1 MSEKTSSQILE
12 QVIGAFSSNNPNFSL
27 SGTNLYKRSK
37 LDSLNW
43 DGLDQEEALKKLR
56 MYQRLNKLSDD
67 KFVIQSL
74 VDNGFES
81 AHHIAA
87 MTEESFASNY
97 ASLLNISEEAA
108 REIYKKA
115 ETIKAKTMLLWA
127 NVKDVVASPY
137 YKSMKV
143 NNISSNITEFF
154 ESIPSYEELFG
165 SLDYYEVDEAKSIFG
180 PAAYFVDLMRIVE
193 DYIVAKNQIPLN
205 HTLDARR
212 PDLKNIP
219 LTKENTEQTVPYLQ
233 IVNEV
238 LVNIVKY
245 FPEGNPAQN
254 IDKEQDAIEVFKSFV
269 TLKYPFNLPF
279 NLPLEKIRTYLGQL
293 NINLSDIFEIFDMT
307 KNPTIEFSR
316 EFLKLSLEEYEVIT
330 TPLADGISLGESFGF
345 PQGLITGDD
354 GIESFLNKTKLNLVE
369 VFKQKTG
376 LDEAKIEELFKLNLS
391 EDELNKPEILAQS
404 FTNKGSGPTGNTI
417 IVIKKDADQN
427 EYKEIINLDFNKL
440 DRINRVIRLAQKLNW
455 SFVDL
460 DWVFTSLGV
469 NEIDNVVI
477 INLSIIKKLSD
488 QYKISLISLCNL
500 WYDIKTIG
508 EGNSDNSQVP
518 FDLIF
523 NDINI
528 VKSRKDKAIYHPKT
542 LGNSSPE
549 DNTSYNNPLYLDDL
563 YELDI
568 TQNELKN
575 LPEQAL
581 AKSIVTSSIPA
592 KGNEFYAIC
601 GFLFEGK
608 NKINLS
614 IPNLSALYRHEIFAK
629 YLGIRIPEYIVILSL
644 LGKKGKKILSLE
656 DTLEIFQTAEWM
668 KKSKFNGYDLDFI
681 INGIQNPY
689 VSKQFTDEKVNQ
701 FISSLPLSMK
711 LVYVNE
717 KFFVSPEISID
728 ENESSEIF
736 KRLVKYNLVSA
747 SGIIL
752 LEDFNYL
759 SFKSWYKY
767 QYEQIFEAESNQQA
781 EWVLN
786 KLADKKSEQE
796 EKLAMQLAIFFG
808 TKEEIMSAV
817 IKIGKIILIEY
828 GSNWIKLFDDNVSV
842 VTAEGSTPDIIKKIM
857 NVISRYIILAQKLN
871 LKGGELESIALNYT
885 SYNIS
890 SLKELTLDNIKS
902 LYEYKQLAL
911 NLGEGITSYFEVVNN
926 ASSADDITGY
936 INKQFDYDKVSM
948 FLMSLSDL
956 MKPLYVGAKSFVS
969 DENGIDE
976 DISEKL
982 FNMLVEDGFID
993 NSGVIILEQ
1002 IDFSEFKIQY
1012 EVQYTALLEII
1023 QETKAEFVFNNIMS
1037 YKDEQ
1042 ESMILEELSVFFN
1055 IDFELMSVLSKIA
1068 SKALIEHI
1076 QNYAEFFMKNIPEAI
1091 GSVSIAIKKFMMI
1104 SSLYLVIT
1112 RKLSLNAAQLEELFL
1127 NNGVKDIENLR
1138 SLIPNEED
1146 KLTLGGFIEIINKLK
1161 NNANPYEGSFAM
1173 IKEQIITLKILQN
1186 LNAITGW
1193 YITQIK
1199 DLCNFLFNTDICLT
1213 AAHISKLK
1221 ECFDMADSMNVNI
1234 YFLKDLYGLKDIPF
1248 SITSWDV
1255 YNSYANKILD
1265 AVKIRYSEKS
1275 WEGVYADLNSSIELK
1290 KRDKL
1295 VTTALWKVNQ
1305 TYSDITSSTS
1315 LYKYLL
1321 LDVDMG
1327 VESQISYIKQGL
1339 NSIQL
1344 YLHRC
1349 RMSLEKGVTTTNIPE
1364 AWWEWVMS
1372 YRTWEA
1378 NRKVFLYP
1386 ENYLDPSLRDS
1397 KTSLFKSLE
1406 ETLMQSDITK
1416 EAVEAAFTTYLD
1428 EFSKL
1433 AKLRYVDSYYATVNY
1448 PGTGEKDTLFLFAQ
1462 TQTTP
1467 YEYYFCSR
1475 EQDGPKVENI
1485 SAVWREWKKID
1496 ITINAEYITPVY
1508 AFNRLFIFWVERKE
1522 INNPNNNGATISE
1535 KATIKYS
1542 FYNFSGNW
1550 ISPQI
1555 LVEDKVVHFEP
1566 DDYAENIKT
1575 SNNTEFS
1582 PFENQ
1587 FDMDNIFWKKVYV
1600 MDVSEINYGSHEPEG
1615 TSKSEKFV
1623 VMYGP
1628 FLLVTSSNGKLT
1640 PISELTPKKGDDKY
1654 EYESNIYS
1662 QALNYNR
1669 IIDFS
1674 EKGYLSLNDAMI
1686 INSSLQKDF
1695 LLRSS
1700 EFLAIAMNKEN
1711 CVFKPAIN
1719 KVDNSLCVTF
1729 ADSIIRDNY
1738 IVENLENTIVDT
1750 SNWQTLFRS
1759 IFSSNAKIITIKNQ
1773 PGMFIYDNGDETFLL
1788 APYKKVDKEKY
1799 NLFSEIKQSYKVD
1812 LAKTVFKE
1820 NSFDS
1825 TVIDENSSNIIFD
1838 KLFSKNIIDNKGVV
1852 NDKISLDPD
1861 YFLVSLILKD
1871 APFNLSENQL
1881 IIVKE
1886 ILAFHLNKVENT
1898 DFVNND
1904 LLIDDILSNEILNVL
1919 ISEGILDKTKRI
1931 TTKYNKDTGIAVLS
1945 ECLKKPPANLTD
1957 EQINFVNEVLLKI
1970 IYRIFIDNNAFET
1983 EVGINNNLSE
1993 VIFNILTSEGILDQ
2007 SGKITT
2013 KYNKDTAIAVLTNC
2027 LKDNP
2032 AKLTDE
2038 QIKFVNDVLLKI
2050 FNAVVISDKAFII
2063 AVSINNNLSEE
2074 SFNIL
2079 TSEGILDQSGRVTS
2093 KYNKDTARLILDG
2106 CLKKAPANL
2115 IDEQI
2120 SLVNGVLL
2128 KAIDTII
2135 TEGSFIKGTQIDEFL
2150 SKEVFNILVNEGILD
2165 ENGKVTDKYD
2175 KDTAID
2181 MLNSYLKVQP
2191 VNMTD
2196 QQVSLVNEV
2205 LLKAA
2210 DITTITKS
2218 DFVLSVNID
2227 EILSREISNVLS
2239 NEDILNADRRITNK
2253 YDKDAGIAILENCL
2267 KKDPLNL
2274 MDEQINLINE
2284 VMLKAFINGDGFE
2297 VNIDYNL
2304 SIKIFHK
2311 LIELQIINESNKI
2324 ADNFYD
2330 DKYLLII
2337 TTCSLLCRVFLNEWQ
2352 LKIVKEIL
2360 FPADNTLVQINQEAF
2375 ITTINQE
2382 TSIKIYNRLKDNE
2395 ILDINGKFL
2404 EGNFTTEKLFSSL
2417 EAPPLSLPT
2426 KNIYAVESILL
2437 KNISKVSPD
2446 SFINTDINYETSVQI
2461 FNRLKINKILDS
2473 NNSICENFNK
2483 NIDLSN
2489 ILIDLDLNTS
2499 QLNSIKKVLLDLFI
2513 PVMFEYTAESENID
2527 LNNIKFKI
2535 TRISTGAVD
2544 RLSGNLFSGGIDKL
2558 LSLESQQKPTERNLS
2573 FEKRFNPTPS
2583 IDTASTDVKDSD
2595 YGYWLDDGAQVDFN
2609 GPYGNYYW
2617 ELFFHAPIM
2626 IAMKLNS
2633 NQKFSDAQKWFKYIF
2648 DPTKII
2654 TGDDGGGNYPES
2666 NHWNFMPFRNYTIE
2680 SLLTML
2686 QNTREIQAYN
2696 EDPFDP
2702 HAIARLRLG
2711 AYEKFAV
2718 IACINNLIDWGDYLF
2733 SQYTWESITE
2743 ATMLYVYAYDLLG
2756 EKPRN
2761 VGTMKTKNSADFEEI
2776 LEKYRKIKK
2785 EIPQFLIDFE
2795 GILASSPDTGI
2806 PGSKRPFNEIYAYF
2820 SVPGNS
2826 QFMAYWDT
2834 VEDRLFKI
2842 RHSLNIKGEK
2852 QLLALF
2858 DPEID
2863 PMELV
2868 RAVGADN
2875 SLFGISSYFQTV
2887 IPYYRFDY
2895 ILSKAKEVTSAVI
2908 QLGSSLLSAL
2918 EKNDAEAMSILNS
2931 THELN
2936 ILNMITMQKE
2946 KQIDNQLKNIE
2957 SLNENLNNAKN
2968 RYNTYERYITEGLNV
2983 YESGSQQLKQASII
2997 SMIISEDFHGA
3008 SIAGYLAPDIFGLA
3022 AGGMQFGN
3030 AIDSVANIAGAVAD
3044 QLNQIASL
3052 IEISGQYVRRVDD
3065 WTLEMTSAQYDINQ
3079 IEKSIEAAEIQTE
3092 IEMQELAIHL
3102 KTIDQSKEIDSFL
3115 KSKFTN
3121 KDLYNWMTARIS
3133 AIYFQTYKLA
3143 LDVSLQA
3150 QRAYQYEIAANDTF
3164 INYGYWDSLKK
3175 GLLAGESLMY
3185 SLQQMDKAY
3194 IDNNNRG
3201 LEIEKTISLLQLNAI
3216 AFMDLKN
3223 TGKCT
3228 FNLDEELY
3236 DYDFPGHYCR
3246 RVKAIS
3252 ISIPAVVGPYEN
3264 INAILTQTSDS
3275 VILNPDSEAVEY
3287 LLKRGQNSVS
3297 KPKTD
3302 VLRENWVMNQKVAIT
3317 KGIDDTGM
3325 FVLDF
3330 NDQRYIP
3337 FEGTG
3342 AVSSWKLSMPRETNR
3357 INFDTISDIII
3368 KVKYTALDGGES
3380 FLSEVKEKLS
3390 SAGRMYTVFKHFN
3403 LNQEFSNDWYAF
3415 INGNAVEGKQTLD
3428 FKIPD
3433 NVMITNAK
3441 NPSIKL
3447 IYFKISTPEGVIIS
3461 DETGKGSFITLTIK
3475 DTSISNMAISIRN
3488 NIGRADEEQ
3497 IGNVDGFTGEWMLQ
3511 FDLKKT
3517 PKELILKGALNP
3529 EILKDIEI
3537 IINYELNPFGN

>member
-12 QVIGAFSSNNPNFSL
+12 QVIGAFSSNNPDFSL
-27 SGTNLYKRSK
+27 ARTNLYKRSK
-37 LDSLNW
+37 LNSLNW
-43 DGLDQEEALKKLR
+43 DGLDQQEALKKLK
-56 MYQRLNKLSDD
+56 MYQRLMKLSDD

-87 MTEESFASNY
+87 MTEDSFAANY
-97 ASLLNISEEAA
+97 ASALNISEETS
-108 REIYKKA
+108 RGIYKKA
-115 ETIKAKTMLLWA
+115 EAIKAKTMFLWA

-180 PAAYFVDLMRIVE
+180 PAAYFVDLMRIVDE
-193 DYIVAKNQIPLN
+193 YIVVKDNQIPSK

-212 PDLKNIP
+212 PDLKKIL

-238 LVNIVKY
+238 LVNIVKNY
-245 FPEGNPAQN
+245 PAVSDSKN
-254 IDKEQDAIEVFKSFV
+254 KEQDAIEVFKSFV
-269 TLKYPFNLPF
+269 TSKYPFNLPF

-307 KNPTIEFSR
+307 KSPTIEFSR

-345 PQGLITGDD
+345 PQGLITGNDV
-354 GIESFLNKTKLNLVE
+354 IESFLNKTKLNLVE

-404 FTNKGSGPTGNTI
+404 FINKASGPTGNTI
-417 IVIKKDADQN
+417 IVIKKDSDQN

-440 DRINRVIRLAQKLNW
+440 DRINRIIRLAQKLNW
-455 SFVDL
+455 SFADL

-488 QYKISLISLCNL
+488 QYKISLTSLCNL

-508 EGNSDNSQVP
+508 EGTGDNSQVP

-528 VKSRKDKAIYHPKT
+528 IKSRNEKTMYHPKT
-542 LGNSSPE
+542 SGNSSPE

-568 TQNELKN
+568 TQNELEN
-575 LPEQAL
+575 LPQQAL

-592 KGNEFYAIC
+592 KGNDFYVIC

-614 IPNLSALYRHEIFAK
+614 IPNLSALYRHATFAK

-644 LGKKGKKILSLE
+644 LGKKGKKVLSLE
-656 DTLEIFQTAEWM
+656 DTLEIFQTAEWI

-681 INGIQNPY
+681 ISGIQNPY
-689 VSKQFTDEKVNQ
+689 VSKQFTDQKVNQ

-711 LVYVNE
+711 PVYVNE

-736 KRLVKYNLVSA
+736 KRLVKYDLVSA

-781 EWVLN
+781 EWILN
-786 KLADKKSEQE
+786 KLADKKTEQE

-842 VTAEGSTPDIIKKIM
+842 VIAEGSTPDIIKKIM

-871 LKGGELESIALNYT
+871 LKGGEIESIALNYT

-911 NLGEGITSYFEVVNN
+911 NLGEEITSYFEVVNN

-956 MKPLYVGAKSFVS
+956 MKPLYGEAKSFVS

-1012 EVQYTALLEII
+1012 EVQYTKLLDII
-1023 QETKAEFVFNNIMS
+1023 QETKVEFVFNNMIS
-1037 YKDEQ
+1037 LRSKQ
-1042 ESMILEELSVFFN
+1042 ESMILEELSVFLN
-1055 IDFELMSVLSKIA
+1055 IDFELMSVLSNIA

-1091 GSVSIAIKKFMMI
+1091 GRVSIAIKKFMMI
-1104 SSLYLVIT
+1104 SSLYIVIT

-1127 NNGVKDIENLR
+1127 NNGVKDIETLR
-1138 SLIPNEED
+1138 SLIPNEEN
-1146 KLTLGGFIEIINKLK
+1146 KLTLGVFIEIINKLK
-1161 NNANPYEGSFAM
+1161 DNANPYKGSFAM

-1186 LNAITGW
+1186 LNDITGW
-1193 YITQIK
+1193 DITQIK
-1199 DLCNFLFNTDICLT
+1199 DLCNFFFNTDICLT

-1221 ECFDMADSMNVNI
+1221 ECFIMADSMNVNI

-1248 SITSWDV
+1248 LTTSWDV

-1327 VESQISYIKQGL
+1327 AESQISYIKQGL

-1349 RMSLEKGVTTTNIPE
+1349 RMSLEKGVTTENIPE
-1364 AWWEWVMS
+1364 VWWDWIMS

-1386 ENYLDPSLRDS
+1386 ENYIDPSLRDS

-1416 EAVEAAFTTYLD
+1416 ESVEAAFTTYID

-1448 PGTGEKDTLFLFAQ
+1448 PGRGEKDTLFLFAQ

-1582 PFENQ
+1582 PFQNQ

-1600 MDVSEINYGSHEPEG
+1600 MDVSENNYGSHDPDG
-1615 TSKSEKFV
+1615 TSKSEKFA

-1628 FLLVTSSNGKLT
+1628 FIFVQSLGGALV
-1640 PISELTPKKGDDKY
+1640 ISEPDKDKIQDKNQY

-1669 IIDFS
+1669 ILDFN
-1674 EKGYLSLNDAMI
+1674 EKGYLPINDAMI

-1700 EFLAIAMNKEN
+1700 EFLVIAMNKEN
-1711 CVFKPAIN
+1711 CVFKPVIN

-1729 ADSIIRDNY
+1729 SDSIIHDNY
-1738 IVENLENTIVDT
+1738 ISENLENTIVDT
-1750 SNWQTLFRS
+1750 RNWQILFKS

-1788 APYKKVDKEKY
+1788 APYKEK
-1799 NLFSEIKQSYKVD
+1799 NNFFSQIKQSYKVD
-1812 LAKTVFKE
+1812 LAKTVFEE

-1825 TVIDENSSNIIFD
+1825 TVIDENNSNIIFE
-1838 KLFSKNIIDNKGVV
+1838 KIFSKGIIDNKGFV
-1852 NDKISLDPD
+1852 NDKISLDTD
-1861 YFLVSLILKD
+1861 YFLVSIILKD
-1871 APFNLSENQL
+1871 NPFNLSENQL
-1881 IIVKE
+1881 IKVKE
-1886 ILAFHLNKVENT
+1886 ILALTPKDTILKDTVFA
-1898 DFVNND
+1898 NNNMG
-1904 LLIDDILSNEILNVL
+1904 IDNALSN
-1919 ISEGILDKTKRI
+1919 
-1931 TTKYNKDTGIAVLS
+1931 
-1945 ECLKKPPANLTD
+1945 
-1957 EQINFVNEVLLKI
+1957 Q
-1970 IYRIFIDNNAFET
+1970 
-1983 EVGINNNLSE
+1983 
-1993 VIFNILTSEGILDQ
+1993 IFNILINEGILDQ

-2013 KYNKDTAIAVLTNC
+2013 KYNKDTAIAVLTNY
-2027 LKDNP
+2027 LKNDPVN
-2032 AKLTDE
+2032 LTDE
-2038 QIKFVNDVLLKI
+2038 QINFVNGVLLKI
-2050 FNAVVISDKAFII
+2050 FDAVVISDKAFVIE
-2063 AVSINNNLSEE
+2063 VSINNNLGEVI
-2074 SFNIL
+2074 FNVL
-2079 TSEGILDQSGRVTS
+2079 TSEGILDQNGKITT
-2093 KYNKDTARLILDG
+2093 KYNKDTAIAMLTD
-2106 CLKKAPANL
+2106 CLKKPPVNL

-2120 SLVNGVLL
+2120 TLVNGVLL
-2128 KAIDTII
+2128 KAVETII
-2135 TEGSFIKGTQIDEFL
+2135 TEDSFVKGTLIDRIL
-2150 SKEVFNILVNEGILD
+2150 SKETFNVLTSNGILD

-2175 KDTAID
+2175 KDTAIN
-2181 MLNSYLKVQP
+2181 MLNIYLSVP
-2191 VNMTD
+2191 PINMTD
-2196 QQVSLVNEV
+2196 IQISLVNEV
-2205 LLKAA
+2205 LLEAV
-2210 DITTITKS
+2210 DIITITKS
-2218 DFVLSVNID
+2218 DFVVSVSID
-2227 EILSREISNVLS
+2227 EILSREISNALS
-2239 NEDILNADRRITNK
+2239 NEGILDADRRITNK
-2253 YDKDAGIAILENCL
+2253 YIKDAGIAILENCL

-2284 VMLKAFINGDGFE
+2284 VLLKAFINGDGFE
-2297 VNIDYNL
+2297 VNIDDNL
-2304 SIKIFHK
+2304 SIKIFQK
-2311 LIELQIINESNKI
+2311 LIELQIINESDKI
-2324 ADNFYD
+2324 AGNFYD

-2337 TTCSLLCRVFLNEWQ
+2337 TTCFLLCRVFLSEWQ
-2352 LKIVKEIL
+2352 LKIVKDIL
-2360 FPADNTLVQINQEAF
+2360 FPADNTIVRVNSKAF
-2375 ITTINQE
+2375 ITTINQD
-2382 TSIKIYNRLKDNE
+2382 TSIKIYESLKDNN
-2395 ILDINGKFL
+2395 ILDTNGKFL
-2404 EGNFTTEKLFSSL
+2404 EESTTPEKLFSCLNS
-2417 EAPPLSLPT
+2417 PPLSLSS
-2426 KNIYAVESILL
+2426 KDIYAVESILY
-2437 KNISKVSPD
+2437 KNTSKASPYF
-2446 SFINTDINYETSVQI
+2446 FINTDINYETAVQI
-2461 FNRLKINKILDS
+2461 FNRLKINGVLEF
-2473 NNSICENFNK
+2473 NNYICRNFNK

-2489 ILIDLDLNTS
+2489 IVKDLNLS
-2499 QLNSIKKVLLDLFI
+2499 LNALNSVKKVLLDLFI
-2513 PVMFEYTAESENID
+2513 PMMFQYTSESENIN
-2527 LNNIKFKI
+2527 LSNIKFKI

-2558 LSLESQQKPTERNLS
+2558 LSLESQQKPKSTEKNLL
-2573 FEKRFNPTPS
+2573 FERFKSTSS
-2583 IDTASTDVKDSD
+2583 IDTASIDKNDPD
-2595 YGYWLDDGAQVDFN
+2595 YGYWLDDGLQVDFN

-2617 ELFFHAPIM
+2617 ELFFHAPMM
-2626 IAMKLNS
+2626 IAMKLHS
-2633 NQKFSDAQKWFKYIF
+2633 NQKFSDAEKWFKYIF
-2648 DPTKII
+2648 DPTTATI
-2654 TGDDGGGNYPES
+2654 GDDSGGKYTES
-2666 NHWNFMPFRNYTIE
+2666 SHWNFMPFRNYTIE

-2686 QNTREIQAYN
+2686 QNTGEIKVYN
-2696 EDPFDP
+2696 DDPFDP

-2718 IACINNLIDWGDYLF
+2718 VACIKNLIDWGDYLF

-2743 ATMLYVYAYDLLG
+2743 ATMLYIYAYDLLG

-2761 VGTMKTKNSADFEEI
+2761 VGTMKTQKPADFEKI
-2776 LEKYRKIKK
+2776 LEKYPTD
-2785 EIPQFLIDFE
+2785 IPQFLIDLE
-2795 GILASSPDTGI
+2795 GILASASSPDTGI
-2806 PGSKRPFNEIYAYF
+2806 PGSKKPFNEIYAYF

-2858 DPEID
+2858 EPEID

-2895 ILSKAKEVTSAVI
+2895 ILSKAKEVTSTVI

-2918 EKNDAEAMSILNS
+2918 EKNDSEAMSLLNT

-3092 IEMQELAIHL
+3092 IDMQELAIHL

-3275 VILNPDSEAVEY
+3275 VILKPDSEAVEY

-3317 KGIDDTGM
+3317 KGIDDAGM

-3357 INFDTISDIII
+3357 INFDTISDVII

-3415 INGNAVEGKQTLD
+3415 INGNAVEDKQTLD
-3428 FKIPD
+3428 FKIPN

-3447 IYFKISTPEGVIIS
+3447 IYLKISTPEGVIIS
-3461 DETGKGSFITLTIK
+3461 DETAFITLTIK

-3517 PKELILKGALNP
+3517 PKELILNGALNP

>member
-12 QVIGAFSSNNPNFSL
+12 QVIGAFSSNNPDFSL
-27 SGTNLYKRSK
+27 AGTNLYKRSK
-37 LDSLNW
+37 LNSLNW
-43 DGLDQEEALKKLR
+43 DGLDQQEAIKKLK
-56 MYQRLNKLSDD
+56 MYQRLMKLSDD

-87 MTEESFASNY
+87 MTEDSFAANY
-97 ASLLNISEEAA
+97 ASALNISEETS
-108 REIYKKA
+108 RGIYKKA
-115 ETIKAKTMLLWA
+115 EAIKAKTMFLWA

-154 ESIPSYEELFG
+154 ESIPSYQELFG

-180 PAAYFVDLMRIVE
+180 PAAYFVDLMRIVNE
-193 DYIVAKNQIPLN
+193 YIAEGNQIPLN

-212 PDLKNIP
+212 PDLKKIL

-238 LVNIVKY
+238 LVNIVKNY
-245 FPEGNPAQN
+245 PAVG
-254 IDKEQDAIEVFKSFV
+254 DSESKEQDAIEVFKSFV
-269 TLKYPFNLPF
+269 TSKYPFNLPF

-307 KNPTIEFSR
+307 KSPTIEFSR
-316 EFLKLSLEEYEVIT
+316 EFLKLSMEEYEVIT

-354 GIESFLNKTKLNLVE
+354 GIESFLSKTKLNLME

-376 LDEAKIEELFKLNLS
+376 VDEAKVEELFKLNLS
-391 EDELNKPEILAQS
+391 EDELNTPEILAQS
-404 FTNKGSGPTGNTI
+404 FINKGSGPTGNTM
-417 IVIKKDADQN
+417 IVIKKDAEKN
-427 EYKEIINLDFNKL
+427 EHKEIINLDFNKL

-508 EGNSDNSQVP
+508 EGNNSQVP

-528 VKSRKDKAIYHPKT
+528 VKSRKDKLIYHPKT
-542 LGNSSPE
+542 SGNSSPE

-568 TQNELKN
+568 TQNESEN

-592 KGNEFYAIC
+592 KGNDFYAIC

-614 IPNLSALYRHEIFAK
+614 IPNLSALYRHATFAK

-644 LGKKGKKILSLE
+644 LGKKGKKVLSLE

-681 INGIQNPY
+681 ISGIQNPY
-689 VSKQFTDEKVNQ
+689 VSKQFTDQKVNQ

-711 LVYVNE
+711 PVYVNE
-717 KFFVSPEISID
+717 KFFVSPEIGID

-736 KRLVKYNLVSA
+736 KRLVKYDLVSA

-767 QYEQIFEAESNQQA
+767 QYEQIFEAESNQQVK
-781 EWVLN
+781 WVLN
-786 KLADKKSEQE
+786 KLANKKSEQE

-808 TKEEIMSAV
+808 AKEELMSAV
-817 IKIGKIILIEY
+817 IKLGKIILIEY
-828 GSNWIKLFDDNVSV
+828 GSNWIKMFDDNVSV

-902 LYEYKQLAL
+902 LYEYKQLSL
-911 NLGEGITSYFEVVNN
+911 KLGEEITSYFEGVNN
-926 ASSADDITGY
+926 ASSADDITSY

-956 MKPLYVGAKSFVS
+956 MKPLYVEAKFFVS

-976 DISEKL
+976 DISEEL

-1012 EVQYTALLEII
+1012 EVQYTKLLDII
-1023 QETKAEFVFNNIMS
+1023 QETKVEFVFNNMMS
-1037 YKDEQ
+1037 LRSKQ
-1042 ESMILEELSVFFN
+1042 ESMILEELSVFLN
-1055 IDFELMSVLSKIA
+1055 IDFELMSVLSNIA

-1076 QNYAEFFMKNIPEAI
+1076 RNYAEFFMKNIPEAI

-1127 NNGVKDIENLR
+1127 NNGVKDIETLR
-1138 SLIPNEED
+1138 SLIPNEEN
-1146 KLTLGGFIEIINKLK
+1146 KLTLGVFIGIINRLK

-1173 IKEQIITLKILQN
+1173 IKGQIITKRILQN

-1193 YITQIK
+1193 DITQIK
-1199 DLCNFLFNTDICLT
+1199 DLCNFFFNTDICLT

-1221 ECFDMADSMNVNI
+1221 ECFDMSDSMNVNI

-1248 SITSWDV
+1248 SITNWDV

-1265 AVKIRYSEKS
+1265 AVKIRYSDKS
-1275 WEGVYADLNSSIELK
+1275 WEGVYADLNSSTELK

-1327 VESQISYIKQGL
+1327 AESQISYIKQGL

-1364 AWWEWVMS
+1364 AWWKWVMS

-1386 ENYLDPSLRDS
+1386 ENYLDPALRDS

-1416 EAVEAAFTTYLD
+1416 ESVEAAFTTYLD

-1448 PGTGEKDTLFLFAQ
+1448 PETGEKDTLFLFAQ

-1475 EQDGPKVENI
+1475 EQDGPKVKNT

-1522 INNPNNNGATISE
+1522 IKNPNNNDSTISE

-1566 DDYAENIKT
+1566 DEYAEKIKT
-1575 SNNTEFS
+1575 SNNAEFS

-1700 EFLAIAMNKEN
+1700 EFLAIAMNKEK
-1711 CVFKPAIN
+1711 CVFKPTIN
-1719 KVDNSLCVTF
+1719 KLNNSLCVAF
-1729 ADSIIRDNY
+1729 SDSIIRDNY
-1738 IVENLENTIVDT
+1738 IGENLENTIMDT
-1750 SNWQTLFRS
+1750 SNWQILFQS

-1788 APYKKVDKEKY
+1788 APYKKVDDNKF

-1812 LAKTVFKE
+1812 LAITVFQE
-1820 NSFDS
+1820 NSFIS
-1825 TVIDENSSNIIFD
+1825 SFIDANISSNIFE
-1838 KLFSKNIIDNKGVV
+1838 KLLSKGILDSNRFV
-1852 NDKISLDPD
+1852 NDAISLDSD
-1861 YFLVSLILKD
+1861 YFLLAMILKYE
-1871 APFNLSENQL
+1871 PFYLSENQL

-1886 ILAFHLNKVENT
+1886 IVASHLNKVENT

-1919 ISEGILDKTKRI
+1919 INEGILDTTKRI
-1931 TTKYNKDTGIAVLS
+1931 TTKYNKDTAIAVLS

-1970 IYRIFIDNNAFET
+1970 IYRISIDSNAFET
-1983 EVGINNNLSE
+1983 KVGINNNLSE

-2013 KYNKDTAIAVLTNC
+2013 KYNKDTAIALLTNC

-2032 AKLTDE
+2032 ANLTDE

-2074 SFNIL
+2074 IFNII
-2079 TSEGILDQSGRVTS
+2079 TSEGILNQSGKVTS
-2093 KYNKDTARLILDG
+2093 KYNKDTARLILNG

-2135 TEGSFIKGTQIDEFL
+2135 TDGSFIKGTQIDEFL

-2210 DITTITKS
+2210 DTTTITKS

-2227 EILSREISNVLS
+2227 EILSREISNALS

-2253 YDKDAGIAILENCL
+2253 YNKDAGIAILENCL

-2274 MDEQINLINE
+2274 MDEEINLINE

-2337 TTCSLLCRVFLNEWQ
+2337 TTCFLLCGVFLNQWKF
-2352 LKIVKEIL
+2352 KIVKEIL
-2360 FPADNTLVQINQEAF
+2360 FPADNTLVQVNQESF
-2375 ITTINQE
+2375 ITTINKE
-2382 TSIKIYNRLKDNE
+2382 TSKNIYNRLKNNK

-2404 EGNFTTEKLFSSL
+2404 EENFTTEKLFSSL

-2461 FNRLKINKILDS
+2461 FNRLKINKILYS

-2489 ILIDLDLNTS
+2489 ILIDLTLNTS

-2558 LSLESQQKPTERNLS
+2558 LSLESQQKPKITEKNLL
-2573 FEKRFNPTPS
+2573 FERLRPTSS
-2583 IDTASTDVKDSD
+2583 IDTASIDKEDSD
-2595 YGYWLDDGAQVDFN
+2595 YGYWLDDGLQVDFN

-2617 ELFFHAPIM
+2617 ELFFHAPMM
-2626 IAMKLNS
+2626 IAMKLHS

-2648 DPTKII
+2648 DPTTATI
-2654 TGDDGGGNYPES
+2654 GDDSGGKYPES
-2666 NHWNFMPFRNYTIE
+2666 SHWNFMPFRNYTIE
-2680 SLLTML
+2680 SLVTML
-2686 QNTREIQAYN
+2686 QNAGEIQAYN

-2743 ATMLYVYAYDLLG
+2743 ATMLYIYAYDLLG

-2761 VGTMKTKNSADFEEI
+2761 VGAVKNQEPTDFENILVSYLKTKKD
-2776 LEKYRKIKK
+2776 
-2785 EIPQFLIDFE
+2785 IPQFLIDLE
-2795 GILASSPDTGI
+2795 GVLASSPDTGI

-2858 DPEID
+2858 EPEID

-2895 ILSKAKEVTSAVI
+2895 ILSKAKEVTSTVI

-2918 EKNDAEAMSILNS
+2918 EKNDSEAMSLLNT

-2968 RYNTYERYITEGLNV
+2968 RYNTYKRYITEGLNV

-3079 IEKSIEAAEIQTE
+3079 IEKTIEAAEIQTD
-3092 IEMQELAIHL
+3092 IERQELAIHL

-3275 VILNPDSEAVEY
+3275 VILKPDSEAVEY

-3317 KGIDDTGM
+3317 KGIDDAGM

-3357 INFDTISDIII
+3357 INFDTISDVII

-3390 SAGRMYTVFKHFN
+3390 SAVRMYTVFKHFN

-3415 INGNAVEGKQTLD
+3415 INGNVVEDKQTLD
-3428 FKIPD
+3428 FKIPN

-3447 IYFKISTPEGVIIS
+3447 IYLKISTPEGVIIS
-3461 DETGKGSFITLTIK
+3461 DETGFITLTIK

-3488 NIGRADEEQ
+3488 NEGRADEEQ

-3517 PKELILKGALNP
+3517 PKELILDGALNP